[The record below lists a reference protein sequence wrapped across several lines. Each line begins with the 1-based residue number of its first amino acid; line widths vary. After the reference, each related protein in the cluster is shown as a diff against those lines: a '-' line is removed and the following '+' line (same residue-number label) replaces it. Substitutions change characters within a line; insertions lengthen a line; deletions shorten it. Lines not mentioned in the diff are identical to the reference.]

1 MIDIPIHFL
10 SSYRDQKTGREIF
23 QPLAI
28 AKNYLN
34 GEFPIDFL
42 TAFPFAMIG
51 KAILGNK

>member
-10 SSYRDQKTGREIF
+10 SSYRDQKTGTEIF

-34 GEFPIDFL
+34 GEFQIDFL